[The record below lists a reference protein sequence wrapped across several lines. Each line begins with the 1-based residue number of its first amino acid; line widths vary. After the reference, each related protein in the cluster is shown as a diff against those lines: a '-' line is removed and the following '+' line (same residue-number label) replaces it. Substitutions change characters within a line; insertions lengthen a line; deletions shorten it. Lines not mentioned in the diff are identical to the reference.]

1 MNMRV
6 YVLRRLLQ
14 GALTLLLVSIA
25 IFAAL
30 RAAPGDA
37 ADLIAAGGSGAEA
50 AAQTGSEDQIA
61 ALREDLGLNRPL
73 WRQYA
78 VWLSDM
84 VTLDWGDSFVT
95 GRSVWDEFIN
105 RLPVTLQLSLMGIA
119 VAVLLGV
126 PLGVAAALRQDTWV
140 DYAVRVFSLGG
151 VSLPHFWLATLVL
164 LAGVRFFTWSPPP
177 GYQPLLTEPLGN
189 LTQFVWPA
197 LVLGYSGAGLLTRMT
212 RYAVLEVMRQEYV
225 RTAHAKGLHPGDV
238 VRRHILRNA
247 LLPVITVAGIAFA
260 TLISGSVVLEQ
271 VFALPGTGLYL
282 LDAVKLRDYAVVQPV
297 IVFFAAWVVLVNLTV
312 DMLYTWLNPQV
323 RYG

>member
-14 GALTLLLVSIA
+14 GALTLVLVSIA
-25 IFAAL
+25 IFVTL
-30 RAAPGDA
+30 RAAPGDV
-37 ADLIAAGGSGAEA
+37 ADLAAAGGAGPEA
-50 AAQTGSEDQIA
+50 TASAGSEGERA
-61 ALREDLGLNRPL
+61 ALRTELGLDRPL

-78 VWLSDM
+78 GWLSSM
-84 VTLDWGDSFVT
+84 VTLDWGESLFT
-95 GRSVWDEFIN
+95 GRSVWGDFLR
-105 RLPVTLQLSLMGIA
+105 RLPVTLQLSAMGLA
-119 VAVLLGV
+119 VTLALGI

-140 DYAVRVFSLGG
+140 DYAVRVFALGG
-151 VSLPHFWLATLVL
+151 VSLPHFWIATLAL
-164 LAGVRFFTWSPPP
+164 LVGVRYFTWSPPV
-177 GYQPLLTEPLGN
+177 GYQSPLTDPWGN
-189 LTQFVWPA
+189 LSQFLWPA

-225 RTAHAKGLHPGDV
+225 RTAWAKGIHPADV
-238 VRRHILRNA
+238 VQRHILRNA

-282 LDAVKLRDYAVVQPV
+282 LEAVKFRDYAVVQPV
-297 IVFFAAWVVLVNLTV
+297 IVFFAAWVVLVNLAV

>member
-6 YVLRRLLQ
+6 YVLRRLVQ

-37 ADLIAAGGSGAEA
+37 ADIMAAGGAGAEA
-50 AAQTGSEDQIA
+50 APAGSEDDRA
-61 ALREDLGLNRPL
+61 DLRETLGLDGPL

-78 VWLSDM
+78 GWLSDM
-84 VTLDWGDSFVT
+84 VTLDWGESFVS
-95 GRSVWDEFIN
+95 GRGVWGEFLR
-105 RLPVTLQLSLMGIA
+105 RLPVTLQLSVMGIA
-119 VAVLLGV
+119 VAVGLGV

-140 DYAVRVFSLGG
+140 DYGVRVFALGG
-151 VSLPHFWLATLVL
+151 VSLPHFWLATLAL
-164 LAGVRFFTWSPPP
+164 LAGVRWFTWSPPP
-177 GYQPLLTEPLGN
+177 GYQPLLDEPWAN
-189 LTQFVWPA
+189 MTQFLWPA

-212 RYAVLEVMRQEYV
+212 RYTVLEVMRQEYV
-225 RTAHAKGLHPGDV
+225 RTAHAKGLHPGGV
-238 VRRHILRNA
+238 VSRHILRNA

-260 TLISGSVVLEQ
+260 TLVSGSVVLEQ

-297 IVFFAAWVVLVNLTV
+297 IVFFAAWVVLVNLCV
-312 DMLYTWLNPQV
+312 DVLYTWLNPQV
-323 RYG
+323 RYA

>member
-14 GALTLLLVSIA
+14 GVLTLLLVSVA
-25 IFAAL
+25 VFAAL
-30 RAAPGDA
+30 RVAPGDPV
-37 ADLIAAGGSGAEA
+37 DVIAAGGAGAEA
-50 AAQTGSEDQIA
+50 AQAGSASERA
-61 ALREDLGLNRPL
+61 ALRAELGLERPL

-78 VWLSDM
+78 GWLSAM

-95 GRSVWDEFIN
+95 GRSVWREFAN

-126 PLGVAAALRQDTWV
+126 PLGVAAGLRQDTWV
-140 DYAVRVFSLGG
+140 DYSVRVFALAG

-164 LAGVRFFTWSPPP
+164 LASVRYFTWSPPP
-177 GYQPLLTEPLGN
+177 GYQALFTEPWGN
-189 LTQFVWPA
+189 FVQFLWPA

-225 RTAHAKGLHPGDV
+225 RTARAKGLHPGDV
-238 VRRHILRNA
+238 IRRHILRNA

-260 TLISGSVVLEQ
+260 TLVSGSVVLEQ

-282 LDAVKLRDYAVVQPV
+282 LEAVKLRDYAVVQPI
-297 IVFFAAWVVLVNLTV
+297 IVFFAAWVILVNLTV
-312 DMLYTWLNPQV
+312 DMVYTWLDPQV

>member
-6 YVLRRLLQ
+6 YLLRRLLQ

-37 ADLIAAGGSGAEA
+37 ADLIAAGGAGAEA
-50 AAQTGSEDQIA
+50 AQAGSEGERA
-61 ALREDLGLNRPL
+61 ALRSELGLDRPL

-84 VTLDWGDSFVT
+84 VTLDWGESFVT
-95 GRSVWDEFIN
+95 GRSVWTEFLR
-105 RLPVTLQLSLMGIA
+105 RLPVTLQLSIMGIA
-119 VAVLLGV
+119 VAVGLGV

-140 DYAVRVFSLGG
+140 DYSVRVFALGG

-164 LAGVRFFTWSPPP
+164 LAGVRYFTWSPPP
-177 GYQPLLTEPLGN
+177 GYQPPLSEPWAN
-189 LTQFVWPA
+189 LTQFLWPA

-212 RYAVLEVMRQEYV
+212 RYTVLEVMRQEYV
-225 RTAHAKGLHPGDV
+225 RTARAKGIFPADV
-238 VRRHILRNA
+238 VQRHILRNA

-271 VFALPGTGLYL
+271 VFSLPGTGLYL
-282 LDAVKLRDYAVVQPV
+282 LDAVKFRDYAVVQPV

>member
-6 YVLRRLLQ
+6 YVSRRLLQ

-25 IFAAL
+25 IFAAI
-30 RAAPGDA
+30 RAAPGDP
-37 ADLIAAGGSGAEA
+37 ADLIAAGGAEA
-50 AAQTGSEDQIA
+50 ALAGTEAERA
-61 ALREDLGLNRPL
+61 ALRAELGLDRPL

-78 VWLSDM
+78 AWLSAM
-84 VTLDWGDSFVT
+84 VTLDWGESFVS
-95 GRSVWDEFIN
+95 GRSVWDEFLR
-105 RLPVTLQLSLMGIA
+105 RLPVTLQLSIMGIA
-119 VAVLLGV
+119 VAIGLGV

-140 DYAVRVFSLGG
+140 DYAVRVVALGG

-164 LAGVRFFTWSPPP
+164 LAGVRYFTWSPPP
-177 GYQPLLTEPLGN
+177 GYQPLLNEPLAN
-189 LTQFVWPA
+189 MTQFLWPA

-212 RYAVLEVMRQEYV
+212 RYTVLEVMRQEYV
-225 RTAHAKGLHPGDV
+225 RTAHAKGLHPAGV
-238 VRRHILRNA
+238 VQRHILRNA

-260 TLISGSVVLEQ
+260 TLVSGSVVLEQ

-297 IVFFAAWVVLVNLTV
+297 IVFFAAWVVLVNLCV

-323 RYG
+323 RYA

>member
-25 IFAAL
+25 IFAAV

-37 ADLIAAGGSGAEA
+37 ADLIAAGGAETA
-50 AAQTGSEDQIA
+50 LAGSESERA
-61 ALREDLGLNRPL
+61 AIRADLGLDRPL

-78 VWLSDM
+78 TWLSDM
-84 VTLDWGDSFVT
+84 VTLDWGESFVS
-95 GRSVWDEFIN
+95 GRSVWAEFLR
-105 RLPVTLQLSLMGIA
+105 RLPVTLQLSIMGIA
-119 VAVLLGV
+119 VAVGLGV

-140 DYAVRVFSLGG
+140 DYAVRVFALGG

-164 LAGVRFFTWSPPP
+164 LAGVRYFTWSPPP
-177 GYQPLLTEPLGN
+177 GYQPFVDEPGTN
-189 LTQFVWPA
+189 LVQFIWPA

-225 RTAHAKGLHPGDV
+225 RTAHAKGLYPGGV
-238 VRRHILRNA
+238 VSRHILRNA

-271 VFALPGTGLYL
+271 VFTLPGTGLYL

-297 IVFFAAWVVLVNLTV
+297 IVFFAAWVVVVNLAV

-323 RYG
+323 RYA

>member
-1 MNMRV
+1 
-6 YVLRRLLQ
+6 
-14 GALTLLLVSIA
+14 
-25 IFAAL
+25 
-30 RAAPGDA
+30 
-37 ADLIAAGGSGAEA
+37 
-50 AAQTGSEDQIA
+50 
-61 ALREDLGLNRPL
+61 
-73 WRQYA
+73 
-78 VWLSDM
+78 M

-95 GRSVWDEFIN
+95 GRSVWDEFLN

-177 GYQPLLTEPLGN
+177 GYQPLLTEPFGN

-225 RTAHAKGLHPGDV
+225 RTAHAKGLHPSDV
-238 VRRHILRNA
+238 VLRHILRNA

-282 LDAVKLRDYAVVQPV
+282 LDAVKLRGLRRRAAGHRLLRRVGGPRQPDRRH
-297 IVFFAAWVVLVNLTV
+297 ALHMAQPAGALWVARRQRTQQPRRPPASGESSHDSSGRGRL
-312 DMLYTWLNPQV
+312 
-323 RYG
+323 G

>member
-25 IFAAL
+25 IFAAI
-30 RAAPGDA
+30 RAAPGDP
-37 ADLIAAGGSGAEA
+37 ADLIAAGGAETA
-50 AAQTGSEDQIA
+50 LAGSEAERA
-61 ALREDLGLNRPL
+61 ALRAELGLDRPL

-78 VWLSDM
+78 AWLSDM
-84 VTLDWGDSFVT
+84 VTLDWGESFVS
-95 GRSVWDEFIN
+95 GRSVWDEFLR
-105 RLPVTLQLSLMGIA
+105 RLPVTLQLSIMGIA
-119 VAVLLGV
+119 VAVGLGV
-126 PLGVAAALRQDTWV
+126 PLGVAAALRQDTWI
-140 DYAVRVFSLGG
+140 DYAVRVVALAG

-164 LAGVRFFTWSPPP
+164 LAGVRYFTWSPPP
-177 GYQPLLTEPLGN
+177 GYQPLLDEPLAN
-189 LTQFVWPA
+189 MTQFLWPA

-212 RYAVLEVMRQEYV
+212 RYTVLEVMRQEYV
-225 RTAHAKGLHPGDV
+225 RTAHAKGLHPVGV
-238 VRRHILRNA
+238 VQRHILRNA

-260 TLISGSVVLEQ
+260 TLVSGSVVLEQ

-297 IVFFAAWVVLVNLTV
+297 IVFFAAWVVLVNLCV

-323 RYG
+323 RYA

>member
-37 ADLIAAGGSGAEA
+37 ADLIAAGGAGAEA
-50 AAQTGSEDQIA
+50 APASSEGERAD
-61 ALREDLGLNRPL
+61 LRETLGLDRSL

-78 VWLSDM
+78 SWLSNM
-84 VTLDWGDSFVT
+84 VTLDWGESFVS
-95 GRSVWDEFIN
+95 GRDVWGEFLR
-105 RLPVTLQLSLMGIA
+105 RLPVTLQLSVMGIA
-119 VAVLLGV
+119 VAVGLGV

-140 DYAVRVFSLGG
+140 DYGVRIFALGG
-151 VSLPHFWLATLVL
+151 VSLPHFWLATLAL
-164 LAGVRFFTWSPPP
+164 LAGVRWFTWSPPP
-177 GYQPLLTEPLGN
+177 GYQPLLDEPWAN
-189 LTQFVWPA
+189 MTQFLWPA

-212 RYAVLEVMRQEYV
+212 RYTVLEVMRQEYV
-225 RTAHAKGLHPGDV
+225 RTAHAKGLHPAGV
-238 VRRHILRNA
+238 VQRHILRNA

-260 TLISGSVVLEQ
+260 TLVSGSVVLEQ

-297 IVFFAAWVVLVNLTV
+297 IVFFAAWVVIVNLCV
-312 DMLYTWLNPQV
+312 DVLYTWLNPQV
-323 RYG
+323 RYA

>member
-6 YVLRRLLQ
+6 YLLRRLLQ
-14 GALTLLLVSIA
+14 GALTLLIVSIA
-25 IFAAL
+25 IFVAL

-37 ADLIAAGGSGAEA
+37 ADLIVAGGAE
-50 AAQTGSEDQIA
+50 AAQTGSEGERA
-61 ALREDLGLNRPL
+61 ALRAELGLDRPL

-84 VTLDWGDSFVT
+84 VTLDWGESFVT
-95 GRSVWDEFIN
+95 GRSVWTEFLR
-105 RLPVTLQLSLMGIA
+105 RLPVTLQLSVMGIA
-119 VAVLLGV
+119 VAVGLGV

-140 DYAVRVFSLGG
+140 DYAVRVFALGG

-164 LAGVRFFTWSPPP
+164 LAGVRYFTWSPPP
-177 GYQPLLTEPLGN
+177 GYQPLLSEPWAN
-189 LTQFVWPA
+189 LTQFLWPA

-212 RYAVLEVMRQEYV
+212 RYTVLEVMRQEYV
-225 RTAHAKGLHPGDV
+225 RTARAKGLFPSDV
-238 VRRHILRNA
+238 VHRHILRNA

-282 LDAVKLRDYAVVQPV
+282 LDAVKFRDYAVVQPV

>member
-25 IFAAL
+25 IFAAI

-37 ADLIAAGGSGAEA
+37 ADLIVAGGAGAEA
-50 AAQTGSEDQIA
+50 ALAGTESDRA
-61 ALREDLGLNRPL
+61 ALRAELGLDRPL

-78 VWLSDM
+78 IWLSDM
-84 VTLDWGDSFVT
+84 ATLDWGESYVS
-95 GRSVWDEFIN
+95 GRSVWNEFLR
-105 RLPVTLQLSLMGIA
+105 RLPVTLQLSIMGIA
-119 VAVLLGV
+119 VAVGLGV

-140 DYAVRVFSLGG
+140 DYGVRVFALGG

-164 LAGVRFFTWSPPP
+164 LAGVRYFTWSPPP
-177 GYQPLLTEPLGN
+177 GYQPLLDDPWTN
-189 LTQFVWPA
+189 MTQFIWPA

-212 RYAVLEVMRQEYV
+212 RYTVLEVMRQEYV
-225 RTAHAKGLHPGDV
+225 RTAHAKGLHPSDV
-238 VRRHILRNA
+238 VQRHILRNA

-260 TLISGSVVLEQ
+260 TLVSGSVVLEQ
-271 VFALPGTGLYL
+271 VFALPGIGLYL

-297 IVFFAAWVVLVNLTV
+297 IVFFAAWVVLVNLCV

-323 RYG
+323 RYA